1 MRVVGAAR
9 NFAYGAAAGASGAF
23 RARVHHASVAP
34 LAGSGEHLKI
44 AFFFREAPRGER
56 RAKRAVVT
64 EGGDPGAEDE
74 GGALAQRRRLV
85 AGELKAY
92 SLEAQHAMQHGPRLA

>member
-1 MRVVGAAR
+1 
-9 NFAYGAAAGASGAF
+9 
-23 RARVHHASVAP
+23 
-34 LAGSGEHLKI
+34 
-44 AFFFREAPRGER
+44 
-56 RAKRAVVT
+56 VT